1 MMTIDEIRAGL
12 YDKRLIIIAKST
24 GISYGTLL
32 AIRNNRDVNPSLK
45 TMQTLSAYLKS
56 GPHR

>member
-12 YDKRLIIIAKST
+12 YDRRLIVIAEKT

-32 AIRNNRDVNPSLK
+32 AIRDNRDANPSLK
-45 TMQTLSAYLKS
+45 TMQVLSAYLTD
-56 GPHR
+56 GWPR